1 MLDIELTPVPIDR
14 FEAVI
19 GSEPY
24 RRFSRTMEEAARCFE
39 GRTLWCVNSS
49 AKGGGVAEML
59 TSLMGYL
66 AGAGL
71 EARWVVIEGDDDF
84 FTITKRIHNRMHGEH
99 GDRGPLGPEERERYE
114 RCLQSTA
121 NELAGRIDSQ
131 DVVVVHDPQ
140 PAGLIPAIR
149 DTGATVIWRSHIGMD
164 EPNELARDAWEF
176 LRPFVS
182 RADGCV
188 FSRRAYAWPGL
199 DPMAVIPPSIDAF
212 SPKNRELDDAAVA
225 GILGAAGVM
234 GAEPSALPAF
244 ERADGSGGTVS
255 GKARL
260 IEDEPV
266 PDSAPMVLQVSR
278 WDRLKDHVG
287 VMRGFADHVVDGG
300 GAHLV
305 LAGPR
310 VDTVA
315 DDPEEGEALEEVT
328 SAWHGLSAAVRSRVH
343 VALIPVDDDEENSVV
358 INALQRRASVVV
370 QKSLGEGF
378 GLTLA
383 EAMWKARPVVA
394 SRVGGLQDQVVHGES
409 GLLVDDPQDLEAF
422 GRAVNELLED
432 RERAGRMG
440 QAAHDRV
447 RDEFLPTRHLA
458 RFAELVR
465 TIAPDRRSAAS
476 STPSSTSRS

>member
-1 MLDIELTPVPIDR
+1 MLDIDLTPVPMDR

-19 GSEPY
+19 GSGPY
-24 RRFSRTMEEAARCFE
+24 RRFARSMEEAARCFE

-71 EARWVVIEGDDDF
+71 GARWVVIEGNDDF
-84 FTITKRIHNRMHGEH
+84 FTITKRIHNRLHGND
-99 GDRGPLGPEERERYE
+99 GDGGPLGSEERERYE
-114 RCLQSTA
+114 RCLESA
-121 NELAGRIDSQ
+121 AHELSSRIERGDL
-131 DVVVVHDPQ
+131 VVVHDPQ

-149 DTGATVIWRSHIGMD
+149 DAGATVVWRSHIGMD
-164 EPNELARDAWEF
+164 DPNDLAGETWEF

-182 RADGCV
+182 LADACV
-188 FSRRAYAWPGL
+188 FSRRAYAWSGL
-199 DPMAVIPPSIDAF
+199 DPVEVIPPSIDAF
-212 SPKNRELDDAAVA
+212 SPKNRDLDHGAVEA
-225 GILGAAGVM
+225 ILGAAGIM
-234 GAEPSALPAF
+234 GAEPPEPPRF
-244 ERADGSGGTVS
+244 ERGDGSIGTVS
-255 GKARL
+255 RRARL
-260 IEDEPV
+260 IEADPV
-266 PDSAPMVLQVSR
+266 PDSAPLILQVSR

-287 VMRGFADHVVDGG
+287 VMRGFADHVAESS

-315 DDPEEGEALEEVT
+315 DDPEEGDALEEVR
-328 SAWHGLSAAVRSRVH
+328 SAWDGLPTAARSRVH
-343 VALIPVDDDEENSVV
+343 VTQVPVDDDDENSVV

-370 QKSLGEGF
+370 QKSLAEGF

-409 GLLVDDPQDLEAF
+409 GLLVDDPEDLEAF
-422 GRAVNELLED
+422 GRAVNELLDD
-432 RERAGRMG
+432 RERADRMG
-440 QAAHDRV
+440 RAAHDRV
-447 RDEFLPTRHLA
+447 RDEFLPTRHLV

-465 TIAPDRRSAAS
+465 RITRRRRATSP
-476 STPSSTSRS
+476 STAGSRS